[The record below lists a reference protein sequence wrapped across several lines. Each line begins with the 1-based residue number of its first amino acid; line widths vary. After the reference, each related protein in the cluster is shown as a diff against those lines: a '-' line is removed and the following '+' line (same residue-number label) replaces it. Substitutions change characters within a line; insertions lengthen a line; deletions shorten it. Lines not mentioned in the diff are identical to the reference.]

1 MNPPPTLSATDA
13 RAAPK
18 RRVGLVVVS
27 LLMLFIS
34 AAMMLGGYLL
44 WRNAVQLRAQTAP
57 PLAQVNAAPPAA
69 APTADTPPAPTR
81 DASLAARLA
90 AVESTLA
97 DIERIGGQQLAEL
110 RGELRGELRAE
121 KNALRENESQLRIE
135 VHSLASSLGA
145 ARAQFSGQLD
155 QLRVREAEQLLIIA
169 NYRLTLTGD
178 ARLAR
183 AALQLAAE
191 RLRPL
196 PAPEWIAV
204 RQLLADEIDALDA
217 RADDGLALTLTSLSE
232 LSRELT
238 HLPLAGDASDAPEVH
253 DNQSSNAS
261 TNPSS
266 EADKQDA
273 PLEQTSPHA
282 AQESASTDS
291 SMWRAVNTVLA
302 DIKAMVQIETEG
314 APIAPLLSVELRWV
328 MVEKARL
335 MLEGAQ
341 LALLREQHDAYGAR
355 LADAHHWV
363 GAQFAVDSKRVRN
376 WLARL
381 DALQS
386 ATPKPTPDIS
396 TSLRALREA
405 AKAVR

>member
-13 RAAPK
+13 RTAPK

-34 AAMMLGGYLL
+34 AAMMVGGYLL

-57 PLAQVNAAPPAA
+57 PLAQVNTAPPVAAPI
-69 APTADTPPAPTR
+69 ADTPTTSTR
-81 DASLAARLA
+81 DASLATRLA

-135 VHSLASSLGA
+135 VHSLASSLSA

-238 HLPLAGDASDAPEVH
+238 HLPLAGDASDAH
-253 DNQSSNAS
+253 NQSDNESN
-261 TNPSS
+261 NPTS
-266 EADKQDA
+266 EADKQA
-273 PLEQTSPHA
+273 PPLEQTSPHA
-282 AQESASTDS
+282 TQESASTDS

-363 GAQFAVDSKRVRN
+363 GAQFAADSKRVRN

-381 DALQS
+381 DALKS

-396 TSLRALREA
+396 ASLRALREA